1 MAVSIDIE
9 KDFKGFSLRVKF
21 DSTCATMG
29 ILGASGSGKSITL
42 RCIAGIETPDR
53 GRIVV
58 NGRTIF
64 DSDQKINLKPQQ
76 RRIGYLFQN
85 YALFPTMTVKENIA
99 CGYRGKDKQE
109 RDKKVQDYITRY
121 HLEGL
126 EDHLPSQL
134 SGGQQQR
141 VALARMMTGEPEMIL
156 LDEPFSALD
165 GYLKDVLQRDM
176 QTFLKDYPGD
186 MLLVTHSRDEA
197 FRFCDQLILL
207 KDGKTLTIGNTRQIF
222 EDPGLI
228 EAARLTGC
236 KNYSAAERIDSHH
249 IFAADWGISLRTVQ
263 QVPTDISWVG
273 IRGHWLKPRE
283 EDGENCMLV
292 KVTEYIETT
301 FEHQCLVQN
310 PRLKDGGSLWWMR
323 PKNSF
328 EEDPGKNLP
337 AYLYLPPE
345 HLMLLKK

>member
-53 GRIVV
+53 GRIVI

-263 QVPTDISWVG
+263 QVPADISWVG

-283 EDGENCMLV
+283 EDGENCMPV

>member
-21 DSTCATMG
+21 DSTCDTMG

-53 GRIVV
+53 GRIVI

-176 QTFLKDYPGD
+176 QMFLKDYPGD

-249 IFAADWGISLRTVQ
+249 VFAADWGISLRTVQ
-263 QVPTDISWVG
+263 QVPADISWVG

-283 EDGENCMLV
+283 EDGENCMPV

>member
-283 EDGENCMLV
+283 EGGENCMPV

>member
-283 EDGENCMLV
+283 EDGENCMPV

>member
-99 CGYRGKDKQE
+99 CGYRGKNKQE

-222 EDPGLI
+222 EDPGLL

-236 KNYSAAERIDSHH
+236 KNYSAADRIDSHH

-283 EDGENCMLV
+283 EDGENCMPV

>member
-236 KNYSAAERIDSHH
+236 KNYSAAERVDSHH

-283 EDGENCMLV
+283 EDGENCMPV

>member
-99 CGYRGKDKQE
+99 CGYGGKNKQE

-283 EDGENCMLV
+283 EDGENCMPV

>member
-207 KDGKTLTIGNTRQIF
+207 KDGKTLIIGNTRQIF

-283 EDGENCMLV
+283 EDGENCMPV

>member
-207 KDGKTLTIGNTRQIF
+207 NDGKTLTIGNTRQIF

-249 IFAADWGISLRTVQ
+249 IFAADWGVSLRTVQ

-283 EDGENCMLV
+283 EGGENCMPV

>member
-99 CGYRGKDKQE
+99 CGYRGNDKQE

-222 EDPGLI
+222 ENPGLI

-283 EDGENCMLV
+283 EDGENCMPV

>member
-283 EDGENCMLV
+283 EDGENCMPV

-337 AYLYLPPE
+337 VYLYLPPE

>member
-21 DSTCATMG
+21 NSTCATMG

-283 EDGENCMLV
+283 EDGENCMPV

>member
-99 CGYRGKDKQE
+99 CGYREKDKQE

-222 EDPGLI
+222 ENPGLI

-283 EDGENCMLV
+283 EDGENCMPV

>member
-207 KDGKTLTIGNTRQIF
+207 KDGKILTIGNTRQIF

-249 IFAADWGISLRTVQ
+249 IFAADWGISLRIVQ

-283 EDGENCMLV
+283 EDGENCMPV

>member
-186 MLLVTHSRDEA
+186 MLLVTHSRDEV

-263 QVPTDISWVG
+263 QVPTDIFWVG

-283 EDGENCMLV
+283 EDGENCMPV

>member
-99 CGYRGKDKQE
+99 CGYRGKNKQE

-197 FRFCDQLILL
+197 FRFCDQLILI

-283 EDGENCMLV
+283 EDGENCMPV